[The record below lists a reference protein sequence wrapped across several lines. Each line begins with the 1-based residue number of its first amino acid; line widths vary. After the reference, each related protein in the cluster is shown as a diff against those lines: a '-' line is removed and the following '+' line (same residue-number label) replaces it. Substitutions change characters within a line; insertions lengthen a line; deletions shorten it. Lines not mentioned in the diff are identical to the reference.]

1 MNPRSLRSSLEWAA
15 AGTESALLVG
25 VTQDQH
31 SEMTVESNTEPV
43 ALEIAF
49 RILPMNRVEFLQT
62 VDSLILSTG
71 KTPGLSAL
79 NCFEEVGEENTFLW
93 RECWNS
99 QAELE
104 LRLQTGDIKTLMGAI
119 GVLGELDRL
128 QIFNAGRQMEAS
140 AEWA

>member
-1 MNPRSLRSSLEWAA
+1 
-15 AGTESALLVG
+15 
-25 VTQDQH
+25 
-31 SEMTVESNTEPV
+31 MTVESNTEPV

>member
-1 MNPRSLRSSLEWAA
+1 MGGRWYEKCTLDGCYRYLHP
-15 AGTESALLVG
+15 
-25 VTQDQH
+25 
-31 SEMTVESNTEPV
+31 EMTVEPNTEPV

-71 KTPGLSAL
+71 TTPGLSAL
-79 NCFEEVGEENTFLW
+79 NCLEEVGEENTFLW

-104 LRLQTGDIKTLMGAI
+104 LRLQTDDIKTLMGAI

-128 QIFNAGRQMEAS
+128 QIFTAGRQMESS